1 MITLEQHVV
10 RRVALLTLTVRSL
23 MGYGLDATVR
33 MMELSRLAVLLDNY
47 HRMYDG
53 TVSMEVFVN
62 DQIDTWSTLRDVE
75 ENARANGLRYNQQNI
90 DDFTD
95 NIEFLLDLLSEFTV
109 EQSKQEPENMF
120 FFTPT
125 EAL

>member
-10 RRVALLTLTVRSL
+10 RRVALLTLTVSSL
-23 MGYGLDATVR
+23 VWDGLDARVK

-62 DQIDTWSTLRDVE
+62 DQIDTWETLRDVSE
-75 ENARANGLRYNQQNI
+75 HAQANGRRYSQQNI
-90 DDFTD
+90 DDMTD
-95 NIEFLLDLLSEFTV
+95 NIEFLLDVLCEFTV
-109 EQSKQEPENMF
+109 EQSKQG
-120 FFTPT
+120 
-125 EAL
+125 